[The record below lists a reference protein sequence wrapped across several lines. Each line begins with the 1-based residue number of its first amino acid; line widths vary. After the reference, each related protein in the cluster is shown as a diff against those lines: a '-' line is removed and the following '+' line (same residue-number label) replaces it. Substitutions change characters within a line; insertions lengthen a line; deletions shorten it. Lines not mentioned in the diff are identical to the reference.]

1 MRTLSE
7 IDMTSKRACKA
18 MGFSWGIAEE
28 VGKNMRILEM
38 FGLPGIRNLNQY
50 FKNYKNQ
57 HFQIISLIAK
67 SNISPKIPY
76 CPIILGTNFLDQI
89 LIIEEL
95 NEIKFNNVA
104 YPLIFL
110 PFVSRASEIIGKR
123 IHLKMDENNFL
134 LCFNNFIYS
143 NNSIS
148 NIINNCKNVDI
159 KFIENQDSFTE
170 NEWNELYQLS
180 ENTFLEETDSLKQT
194 AAGAGLS
201 DND

>member
-1 MRTLSE
+1 MRNLSE
-7 IDMTSKRACKA
+7 IDTTSKRACKA

-38 FGLPGIRNLNQY
+38 FGIPGIKNLNQY

-57 HFQIISLIAK
+57 HFQIISLIEK
-67 SNISPKIPY
+67 SNVSPKIPY

-89 LIIEEL
+89 SILEEM

-110 PFVSRASEIIGKR
+110 PFVSRASEIVGKR
-123 IHLKMDENNFL
+123 IHLRIDENHFL
-134 LCFNNFIYS
+134 LCFNNLIYS
-143 NNSIS
+143 NNLVST
-148 NIINNCKNVDI
+148 IIDNCKNIDL
-159 KFIENQDSFTE
+159 KFIENQNSFTE
-170 NEWNELYQLS
+170 NEWNELYKLS

>member
-67 SNISPKIPY
+67 SNISSKIPY

-89 LIIEEL
+89 LILEEL

-123 IHLKMDENNFL
+123 IHLKMDENNYL

-148 NIINNCKNVDI
+148 NIIDNCKNVDI

>member
-89 LIIEEL
+89 LILEEL

-123 IHLKMDENNFL
+123 IHLKMDENNYL

-148 NIINNCKNVDI
+148 NIIDNCKNVDL

-170 NEWNELYQLS
+170 NEWNELYKLS

>member
-18 MGFSWGIAEE
+18 MGFPWGIAEE

-89 LIIEEL
+89 LILEEL

-104 YPLIFL
+104 YPLILL

-134 LCFNNFIYS
+134 LCFNNLIYS
-143 NNSIS
+143 NN
-148 NIINNCKNVDI
+148 
-159 KFIENQDSFTE
+159 
-170 NEWNELYQLS
+170 
-180 ENTFLEETDSLKQT
+180 
-194 AAGAGLS
+194 
-201 DND
+201 

>member
-89 LIIEEL
+89 LILEEL

-123 IHLKMDENNFL
+123 IHLKIDENNFL

-148 NIINNCKNVDI
+148 NIIDNCKNVDI

>member
-7 IDMTSKRACKA
+7 IDNTSKRACKA

-67 SNISPKIPY
+67 SNISSKIPY

-89 LIIEEL
+89 LILEEL

-148 NIINNCKNVDI
+148 NIIDNCKNVDI

>member
-134 LCFNNFIYS
+134 LCFNNLIYS

-148 NIINNCKNVDI
+148 NIIDNCKNVDL

>member
-50 FKNYKNQ
+50 FKNYKKQ

-67 SNISPKIPY
+67 SNISSKIPY

-89 LIIEEL
+89 LILEEL

-134 LCFNNFIYS
+134 LCFNNLIYS
-143 NNSIS
+143 NNLIS
-148 NIINNCKNVDI
+148 NIIDNCKNVDL

>member
-7 IDMTSKRACKA
+7 IDTTSKRACKA

-38 FGLPGIRNLNQY
+38 FGIPGIKNLNQY

-57 HFQIISLIAK
+57 HFQIISLIEK
-67 SNISPKIPY
+67 SNVSPKIPY

-89 LIIEEL
+89 SILDEM

-110 PFVSRASEIIGKR
+110 PFVSRASEIVGKR
-123 IHLKMDENNFL
+123 IHLRIDENHFL
-134 LCFNNFIYS
+134 LCFNNLIYS
-143 NNSIS
+143 NNLFST
-148 NIINNCKNVDI
+148 IIDNCKNIDL
-159 KFIENQDSFTE
+159 KFIENQNSFTE
-170 NEWNELYQLS
+170 NEWNELYILS

>member
-7 IDMTSKRACKA
+7 IDTTSKRACKA

-38 FGLPGIRNLNQY
+38 FGIPGIKNLNQY

-57 HFQIISLIAK
+57 HFQIISSIEK
-67 SNISPKIPY
+67 SNVSPKIPY

-89 LIIEEL
+89 SILEEM

-110 PFVSRASEIIGKR
+110 PFVSRASEIVGKR
-123 IHLKMDENNFL
+123 IHLRIDENHFL
-134 LCFNNFIYS
+134 LCFNNLIYS
-143 NNSIS
+143 NNLVST
-148 NIINNCKNVDI
+148 IIDNCKNIDL
-159 KFIENQDSFTE
+159 KFIENQNSFTE
-170 NEWNELYQLS
+170 NEWNELYKLS

>member
-1 MRTLSE
+1 
-7 IDMTSKRACKA
+7 
-18 MGFSWGIAEE
+18 
-28 VGKNMRILEM
+28 MRILEM

-89 LIIEEL
+89 LILEEL

-134 LCFNNFIYS
+134 LCFNNLIYS
-143 NNSIS
+143 NNLIS
-148 NIINNCKNVDI
+148 NIIDNCKNVDL
-159 KFIENQDSFTE
+159 KFIENQDSFTK

>member
-50 FKNYKNQ
+50 FKNYKKQ

-89 LIIEEL
+89 LILEEL

-148 NIINNCKNVDI
+148 NIIDNCKNVDI

>member
-1 MRTLSE
+1 M
-7 IDMTSKRACKA
+7 
-18 MGFSWGIAEE
+18 
-28 VGKNMRILEM
+28 
-38 FGLPGIRNLNQY
+38 
-50 FKNYKNQ
+50 
-57 HFQIISLIAK
+57 
-67 SNISPKIPY
+67 
-76 CPIILGTNFLDQI
+76 
-89 LIIEEL
+89 

-110 PFVSRASEIIGKR
+110 PFVSRASEIIGKK
-123 IHLKMDENNFL
+123 IHLKLDENNLL
-134 LCFNNFIYS
+134 LCFNNYIYS

-148 NIINNCKNVDI
+148 NIIDNCKNVDI

>member
-89 LIIEEL
+89 LILEEL

-148 NIINNCKNVDI
+148 NIIDNCKNVDI
-159 KFIENQDSFTE
+159 KFIENHDSFTE
-170 NEWNELYQLS
+170 NEWNELYKLS

>member
-50 FKNYKNQ
+50 FKNYKNH

-89 LIIEEL
+89 LMIEEL

-148 NIINNCKNVDI
+148 NIIDNCKNVDL

>member
-1 MRTLSE
+1 MISLSE
-7 IDMTSKRACKA
+7 IDTTTKRACKA

-28 VGKNMRILEM
+28 VGKNMRNMEL
-38 FGLPGIRNLNQY
+38 FGLPGVKNLNEY
-50 FKNYKNQ
+50 FKIYPNKQYQK
-57 HFQIISLIAK
+57 ISLI
-67 SNISPKIPY
+67 SENNISDKIPY

-89 LIIEEL
+89 SILEEM

-110 PFVSRASEIIGKR
+110 PFVSRASEIVGKR
-123 IHLKMDENNFL
+123 IHLRIDENHFL
-134 LCFNNFIYS
+134 LCFNNLIYS
-143 NNSIS
+143 NNLVST
-148 NIINNCKNVDI
+148 IIDNCKNIDL
-159 KFIENQDSFTE
+159 KFIENQNSFTE
-170 NEWNELYQLS
+170 NEWNELYKLS

>member
-89 LIIEEL
+89 LILEEL

-148 NIINNCKNVDI
+148 NIIDNCKNVDL

>member
-7 IDMTSKRACKA
+7 IDTTSKRACKA

-50 FKNYKNQ
+50 FKNYKKQ

-67 SNISPKIPY
+67 SNISSKIPY

-89 LIIEEL
+89 LILEEL

-123 IHLKMDENNFL
+123 IHLKMDENNYL

-148 NIINNCKNVDI
+148 NIIDNCKNVDI

>member
-67 SNISPKIPY
+67 SNISSKIPY

-89 LIIEEL
+89 LILEEL

-148 NIINNCKNVDI
+148 NIIDNCKNVDI

>member
-134 LCFNNFIYS
+134 LCFNNLIYS
-143 NNSIS
+143 NNLIS
-148 NIINNCKNVDI
+148 NIIDNCKNVDL

>member
-89 LIIEEL
+89 LILEEL

-123 IHLKMDENNFL
+123 IHLKIDENNFL

-148 NIINNCKNVDI
+148 NIIDNCKNVDL

>member
-89 LIIEEL
+89 LILEEL

-134 LCFNNFIYS
+134 LCFNNLIYS
-143 NNSIS
+143 NNLIS
-148 NIINNCKNVDI
+148 NIIDNCKNVDL
-159 KFIENQDSFTE
+159 KFIENQDSFTK

>member
-50 FKNYKNQ
+50 FKNYKKQ

-148 NIINNCKNVDI
+148 NIIDNCKNVDL

>member
-18 MGFSWGIAEE
+18 MGFPWGIAEE
-28 VGKNMRILEM
+28 VGKNTRILEM

-67 SNISPKIPY
+67 SNVSPKIPY
-76 CPIILGTNFLDQI
+76 CPIVLGTNFLDQI
-89 LIIEEL
+89 SILEEL

-110 PFVSRASEIIGKR
+110 PFVSRASEIIGKK
-123 IHLKMDENNFL
+123 IHLKLDENNFL
-134 LCFNNFIYS
+134 LCFNNYIYS

-148 NIINNCKNVDI
+148 NIIDNCKNLDI

>member
-110 PFVSRASEIIGKR
+110 PFVSRASEIIGKK

-148 NIINNCKNVDI
+148 NIIDNCKNVDI

>member
-7 IDMTSKRACKA
+7 IDTTSKRACKA

-38 FGLPGIRNLNQY
+38 FGIPGIKNLNQY

-57 HFQIISLIAK
+57 HFQIISLIEK
-67 SNISPKIPY
+67 SNVSPKIPY

-89 LIIEEL
+89 SILEEM

-110 PFVSRASEIIGKR
+110 PFVSRASEIVGKR
-123 IHLKMDENNFL
+123 IHLRIDENHFL
-134 LCFNNFIYS
+134 LCFNNLIYS
-143 NNSIS
+143 NNLVST
-148 NIINNCKNVDI
+148 IIDNCKNIDL
-159 KFIENQDSFTE
+159 KFIENQNSFTE
-170 NEWNELYQLS
+170 NEWNELYKLS

-194 AAGAGLS
+194 GAGAGLS

>member
-89 LIIEEL
+89 LILEEL

-134 LCFNNFIYS
+134 LCFNNLIYS
-143 NNSIS
+143 NNLIS
-148 NIINNCKNVDI
+148 NIIDNCKNVDI
-159 KFIENQDSFTE
+159 KFIENHDSFTE

>member
-7 IDMTSKRACKA
+7 IDITSKRACKA

-89 LIIEEL
+89 LILEEL

-148 NIINNCKNVDI
+148 NIIDNCKNVDI

>member
-1 MRTLSE
+1 
-7 IDMTSKRACKA
+7 
-18 MGFSWGIAEE
+18 
-28 VGKNMRILEM
+28 
-38 FGLPGIRNLNQY
+38 
-50 FKNYKNQ
+50 
-57 HFQIISLIAK
+57 
-67 SNISPKIPY
+67 
-76 CPIILGTNFLDQI
+76 
-89 LIIEEL
+89 
-95 NEIKFNNVA
+95 
-104 YPLIFL
+104 
-110 PFVSRASEIIGKR
+110 
-123 IHLKMDENNFL
+123 MDENNFL

-148 NIINNCKNVDI
+148 NIIDNCKNVDI

>member
-7 IDMTSKRACKA
+7 IDVTSKRACKA
-18 MGFSWGIAEE
+18 MGFPWGIAEE

-76 CPIILGTNFLDQI
+76 CPILL
-89 LIIEEL
+89 
-95 NEIKFNNVA
+95 
-104 YPLIFL
+104 FL

-123 IHLKMDENNFL
+123 IHLKIDENNFL
-134 LCFNNFIYS
+134 LCFNNLIYS
-143 NNSIS
+143 NNVIS
-148 NIINNCKNVDI
+148 NIIDNCKNVDL

-170 NEWNELYQLS
+170 NEWKELYQLS

>member
-148 NIINNCKNVDI
+148 NIIDNCKNVDI
-159 KFIENQDSFTE
+159 KFIENHDSFTE

>member
-89 LIIEEL
+89 LILEEL

-143 NNSIS
+143 NNSIF
-148 NIINNCKNVDI
+148 NIIDNCKSVDI
-159 KFIENQDSFTE
+159 KFIENHDSFTE